1 MSLRR
6 NWVNP
11 RTSLGRGA
19 YGVVYQGYHALRK
32 EIVAIKVYFTET
44 ENHGIASTTL
54 R

>member
-1 MSLRR
+1 MRTSRS
-6 NWVNP
+6 WVNP

-32 EIVAIKVYFTET
+32 EIIAIKVYFTEID
-44 ENHGIASTTL
+44 NYGIASIPL